1 MVSGKEKQ
9 GDIRWYVPLV
19 FPLGLMLSPDSLS
32 LLGNWAGVSG
42 IHFLQMLCFGAA
54 VHSLTAFSY
63 NSIYHPESG
72 ARGEVD
78 YVKQSLGSVTAFLFS
93 ICSRI
98 AFAVCATTGILAT
111 AGYVF
116 NEIFLIWFP
125 NMGFSFLLLT
135 VLLLIGL
142 WGRKAFVSA
151 QVISMILVVCGLLFL
166 SLWGLLPGENTP
178 VNRTA
183 VEGVSFSLLHLYAL
197 GLVFFVGFDLSA
209 VIGYSEP
216 KRPGHAG
223 HLMVWAIVIGG
234 LVLAVW
240 GWVSLLQVSP
250 QRLTATSVP
259 YSIAARE
266 ILGGPGRKIMG
277 LVIIA
282 ASFGFSNALLTAVS
296 GILSGAVRKK
306 GIARND
312 VILGKRM
319 RFPLVILFLAIVLM
333 LASGLAGEPHLEVFT
348 RGSIYLWLLNYGI
361 VHLAVL
367 TRIIRG
373 RQKPVAG
380 TPVVSVAG
388 LLLTFGG
395 VVSLICFDENSIQVL
410 QFMVI
415 YLGAAFIVS
424 LIWMAAGKPFFT
436 FSNGGKL

>member
-1 MVSGKEKQ
+1 MASGKEKQ
-9 GDIRWYVPLV
+9 GCSRWYVSLV

-42 IHFLQMLCFGAA
+42 IHFLQMLCFGAI

-63 NSIYHPESG
+63 NSVYHPESG

-78 YVKQSLGSVTAFLFS
+78 YVKQSLGSVTAFLFP

-135 VLLLIGL
+135 VLLMIGW
-142 WGRKAFVSA
+142 WGKKAVITA
-151 QVISMILVVCGLLFL
+151 QVFSMVLVVSGLLFL
-166 SLWGLLPGENTP
+166 SLWGLLPGEDTP
-178 VNRTA
+178 ANGAA
-183 VEGVSFSLLHLYAL
+183 VKGASYSLIHLYAL

-209 VIGYSEP
+209 VIGDSGR
-216 KRPGHAG
+216 KRPGRAG
-223 HLMVWAIVIGG
+223 SLMLWAIAIGG

-266 ILGGPGRKIMG
+266 ILGGPGREIMG
-277 LVIIA
+277 VVIL
-282 ASFGFSNALLTAVS
+282 STCFGFSNAILTAVS

-306 GIARND
+306 GIARNGD
-312 VILGKRM
+312 IPGKGM

-348 RGSIYLWLLNYGI
+348 RGSIYLWLLNYAI
-361 VHLAVL
+361 IHLAVL
-367 TRIIRG
+367 THIVRS
-373 RQKPVAG
+373 RQKSAAG
-380 TPVVSVAG
+380 ALIVPAAG
-388 LLLTFGG
+388 LLLTFGA
-395 VVSLICFDENSIQVL
+395 VVSLICFDANSVQVL
-410 QFMVI
+410 QFMAV
-415 YLGAAFIVS
+415 YLGIAFTLFLV
-424 LIWMAAGKPFFT
+424 WMATVKPFFT
-436 FSNGGKL
+436 FSNGG